1 MDHERFR
8 DWFSR
13 VDELTAAQRK
23 EVAAVL
29 SDPPEGAASLA
40 AIELGVDDER
50 RCPHCGAGGAVSRG
64 KARGLRRFRC
74 KECGRTFAALTGT
87 ALSGL
92 HRKERWLAFGASLAE
107 GETIKGSAARC
118 GRDCA
123 EHGASLAPPLSG
135 SGAPGCRTGLPGSS
149 RQTRRSSL
157 RAGRA
162 SGSWSA
168 SRAGAAARP
177 ASAASRASR
186 CRSWSLPTVPARP
199 QPYPAGA
206 EHRQRE
212 GGAGAGPR
220 PGCAARLRRQP
231 LLSARRGGARHP
243 SREHRRLGWRAG
255 PGRGAHPDG
264 QQPPQP
270 DQGLPARAARHRH
283 EVPRQLSEAVPSHRT
298 RRPAFAQG
306 LP

>member
-13 VDELTAAQRK
+13 VDELTATQRK

-50 RCPHCGAGGAVSRG
+50 RCPHCDAGGAVSRG

-74 KECGRTFAALTGT
+74 KECGKTFGALTGT

-92 HRKERWLAFGASLAE
+92 HHKERWLSFGASLAE
-107 GETIKGSAARC
+107 GETIKESAERC
-118 GRDCA
+118 GI
-123 EHGASLAPPLSG
+123 APSTARRQGP
-135 SGAPGCRTGLPGSS
+135 
-149 RQTRRSSL
+149 QTRPL
-157 RAGRA
+157 A
-162 SGSWSA
+162 
-168 SRAGAAARP
+168 RAGADPGRRRP
-177 ASAASRASR
+177 WRR
-186 CRSWSLPTVPARP
+186 DP

-206 EHRQRE
+206 QRGQRE
-212 GGAGAGPR
+212 AGAGADPR
-220 PGCAARLRRQP
+220 PGCAARFRRKP

-243 SREHRRLGWRAG
+243 SREHQRLGWRAG
-255 PGRGAHPDG
+255 PGRAAHPDC

-270 DQGLPARAARHRH
+270 DQELPAWAARHRH
-283 EVPRQLSEAVPSHRT
+283 QVPRQLSQVVPSHRT
-298 RRPAFAQG
+298 RRSAIAQSV
-306 LP
+306 P